1 MPTEMSA
8 VASPDDAW
16 AIRALPPGVRDL
28 GSFELWERSLE
39 RSLRRRAAAARRPGL
54 HVGAI
59 SAALLAAAIVTPA
72 SELASAQE
80 AAATAAVGANL
91 QLGSRGPA
99 VAEAQRALGI
109 PADGVFGPQTLAA
122 VRNFQAARGL
132 EVDGIVGPL
141 TTAALRGGGGSM
153 DAASVTMALQRALG
167 VAADG
172 EYGPITRAA
181 VRRFQQSRGLLV
193 DGIAGPQTLGAL
205 GLPATVTLGEP
216 AAPGT
221 PSAGASAAVA
231 AARSA
236 VGTPYAYA
244 GNGPS
249 AYDCSG
255 LTVFAMRQAGVA
267 LPRTSYSQ
275 FGVGTAVERSAITAG
290 DLVFFDTDGTGASHV
305 GVATSNSTVI
315 SATAS
320 RGVVEHAISDSYW
333 GPRYVGA
340 RRAA

>member
-1 MPTEMSA
+1 MSA
-8 VASPDDAW
+8 IALHDDAW
-16 AIRALPPGVRDL
+16 AIRALTPGLRDL

-54 HVGAI
+54 HVGAV
-59 SAALLAAAIVTPA
+59 SAAVLAAAIVAPVA
-72 SELASAQE
+72 ELASAQE
-80 AAATAAVGANL
+80 TAATAVVGGGNL

-122 VRNFQAARGL
+122 VRGFQSSRGL
-132 EVDGIVGPL
+132 VVDGVVGPV
-141 TTAALRGGGGSM
+141 TGAALRGGAGVQAGE
-153 DAASVTMALQRALG
+153 SVTMALQRALG

-172 EYGPITRAA
+172 EYGPITRGA
-181 VRRFQQSRGLLV
+181 VRAFQQSRGLLV
-193 DGIAGPQTLGAL
+193 DGVAGPQTLGAL
-205 GLPATVTLGEP
+205 GLPATVTLGEDP
-216 AAPGT
+216 APGT

-231 AARSA
+231 AAQSA
-236 VGTPYAYA
+236 VGTPYEYA
-244 GNGPS
+244 GNGP
-249 AYDCSG
+249 ATYDCSG
-255 LTVFAMRQAGVA
+255 LTVFAMAQAGVA

-275 FGVGTAVERSAITAG
+275 FELGTAVERSAITPG

-340 RRAA
+340 RRMG